1 MAAPIILEG
10 YETSLMPNFF
20 SYKPFRHLYGRI
32 TTPGSAG
39 PPEAIITP
47 EWQSSILAG
56 GAAAQLIGLL
66 LAPKLAN
73 KFGYRHTAMM
83 GLG

>member
-10 YETSLMPNFF
+10 YETALMPNFF
-20 SYKPFRHLYGRI
+20 SYKPFRHLYGKI
-32 TTPGSAG
+32 YTPGSAG
-39 PPEAIITP
+39 APEAIITP
-47 EWQSSILAG
+47 EWQSAILG
-56 GAAAQLIGLL
+56 SGAAAQLIGLL

-73 KFGYRHTAMM
+73 RFGYRHTAMI